1 MSEVLFEYMRIGNNV
16 KVTAIESSTKVEV
29 SVIVPASLSEEQM
42 QLQALK
48 KLKYVLEKQ
57 VSQQSELRL

>member
-1 MSEVLFEYMRIGNNV
+1 MSEVLFEYTRIGNNV
-16 KVTAIESSTKVEV
+16 KVTAIESATKVEV

-42 QLQALK
+42 QIQALK

-57 VSQQSELRL
+57 AAAQSELRL

>member
-1 MSEVLFEYMRIGNNV
+1 MSEVLFEYMRVGNNV

-42 QLQALK
+42 QIQALQ
-48 KLKYVLEKQ
+48 KLRYVLRKKTAE
-57 VSQQSELRL
+57 E

>member
-1 MSEVLFEYMRIGNNV
+1 MSEVLFEYMRVGNNV

-42 QLQALK
+42 QIQALQ
-48 KLKYVLEKQ
+48 KLRYVLRKKATE
-57 VSQQSELRL
+57 E

>member
-1 MSEVLFEYMRIGNNV
+1 MSEVLFEYMRVGNNV

-42 QLQALK
+42 QIQALQ
-48 KLKYVLEKQ
+48 KLCYVLRKKAAE
-57 VSQQSELRL
+57 E